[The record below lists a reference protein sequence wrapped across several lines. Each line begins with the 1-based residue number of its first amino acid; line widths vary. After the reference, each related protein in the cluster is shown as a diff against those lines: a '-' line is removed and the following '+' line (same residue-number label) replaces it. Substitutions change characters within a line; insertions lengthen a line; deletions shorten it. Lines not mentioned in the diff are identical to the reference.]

1 MRVMAKITI
10 PVESGNQAVKDGS
23 IGTVIQRAAERWKPE
38 AMYFTDF
45 DGRRT
50 AFIVFDL
57 PDSSDIVP
65 FCEPFF
71 QELDANVQ
79 ISPAMNGEDLQNGLG
94 KLS

>member
-1 MRVMAKITI
+1 MRVMAKVAI

-38 AMYFTDF
+38 AMYFTEF

-79 ISPAMNGEDLQNGLG
+79 DLPGDER
-94 KLS
+94 